1 MSDVRVFSDGGY
13 RYVKA
18 VFQYSAGVAA
28 QPGFEIERVR
38 FARPLPLAEGFAA
51 IKAHLE
57 GLGRPLAAFCACE
70 LRSPAPFTEQG
81 FLELN
86 QAYAK
91 VLEQWGIYRGGEN
104 PVARSNVCPAIAPP
118 AAVSFYAFSY
128 TVPAKPARR
137 ESFIIA
143 GGAECPE
150 GKPNYRDYIVARGDV
165 SPEGLRKK
173 VRFVVAEMQ
182 RRMAPLGASWSGA
195 SAAHAYTVHD
205 IGGLLEAEILRP
217 GPGAIGLTWQFC
229 RPPVVDLEYEMD
241 VRAPA
246 RELVL

>member
-1 MSDVRVFSDGGY
+1 MSDVPVFAPGGY
-13 RYVKA
+13 RYAKA

-28 QPGFEIERVR
+28 EPGFEIERAR

-51 IKAHLE
+51 IASHLKTV
-57 GLGRPLAAFCACE
+57 GRPLAAFCACE

-81 FLELN
+81 FRDLN

-91 VLEQWGIYRGGEN
+91 VLEEWGIYRDGNN
-104 PVARSNVCPAIAPP
+104 PVARSNVCPVISPP
-118 AAVSFYAFSY
+118 ASVSFYAFSY
-128 TVPAKPARR
+128 TVPVNAARR
-137 ESFIIA
+137 PSFIVA

-150 GKPNYRDYIVARGDV
+150 GKPNYRDYIVARGDL
-165 SPEGLRKK
+165 SRTGLREK

-182 RRMAPLGASWSGA
+182 RRLASLGVSWKDA

-205 IGGLLEAEILRP
+205 IGALLEAEILRP
-217 GPGAIGLTWQFC
+217 GPAAVGLTWQLC

-246 RELVL
+246 REIVL